1 MCYERLDIG
10 MNPACVNA
18 RPVGALSIIDLDADP
33 VPDNA
38 VQYPPWFP
46 HMPQLNQRTRFILAR
61 QPKQPED
68 K

>member
-46 HMPQLNQRTRFILAR
+46 HMPQLN
-61 QPKQPED
+61 P
-68 K
+68 